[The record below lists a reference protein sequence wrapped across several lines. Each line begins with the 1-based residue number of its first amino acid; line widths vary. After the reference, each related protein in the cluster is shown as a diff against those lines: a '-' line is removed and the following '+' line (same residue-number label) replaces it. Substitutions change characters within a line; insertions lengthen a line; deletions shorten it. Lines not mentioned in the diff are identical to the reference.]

1 MRTEIDSNSSSR
13 SYDVDVID
21 PIGSPN
27 NSRFRSRDSN
37 CSSRMDTA
45 STDDGFSNPATTGT
59 VSGVVFNDPN
69 GNGIQ
74 DAGEP
79 GIVGVDVEL
88 PMLTECYKQ

>member
-1 MRTEIDSNSSSR
+1 
-13 SYDVDVID
+13 
-21 PIGSPN
+21 
-27 NSRFRSRDSN
+27 
-37 CSSRMDTA
+37 MDTA

-79 GIVGVDVEL
+79 GIAGVSVEVT
-88 PMLTECYKQ
+88 MLTECYKQ